1 MKFDLKELIITTVV
15 YLTIDIFY
23 ITSNTKY
30 FKKYFK
36 YLQNSPA
43 KFRQIPAMITYIIL
57 ALGLYYF
64 IIKERK
70 PILDAFLF
78 GLLIYGVY
86 DFTNYSTIT
95 KWTLDFAIKD
105 TLWGGTVFAISTFI
119 IYEIIKR
126 I

>member
-1 MKFDLKELIITTVV
+1 MNIKDLIITAIV
-15 YLTIDIFY
+15 YLFIDVFY
-23 ITSNTKY
+23 IMKNTKY

-36 YLQNSPA
+36 KLQNSPL
-43 KFRQIPAMITYIIL
+43 KFRRIPAVITYIL
-57 ALGLYYF
+57 LVMGLYYF
-64 IIKERK
+64 IIKDRR

-95 KWTLDFAIKD
+95 KWTLEFSIKD
-105 TLWGGTVFAISTFI
+105 MLWGGFVFALSTFI
-119 IYEIIKR
+119 IYEILNR